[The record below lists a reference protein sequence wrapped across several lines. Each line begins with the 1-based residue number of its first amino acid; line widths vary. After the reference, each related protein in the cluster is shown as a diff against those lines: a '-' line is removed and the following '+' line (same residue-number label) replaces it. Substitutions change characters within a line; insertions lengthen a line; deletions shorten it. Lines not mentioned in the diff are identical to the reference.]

1 MYEYKLKVNRV
12 IDGDTVDATIDCG
25 FSIFIKKRIRLAKID
40 APETRTRN
48 KAEKARGLKA
58 KERLKEL
65 IKDNKNNLVVQT
77 ELDKTGKF
85 GRVLGVILAKYQESE
100 FQGRYLNLNQQLL
113 TEGLVEIYGK

>member
-58 KERLKEL
+58 KQRLKEL

-85 GRVLGVILAKYQESE
+85 GRVLGVLLSKYQDSE

-113 TEGLVEIYGK
+113 TEGLVKIYGK